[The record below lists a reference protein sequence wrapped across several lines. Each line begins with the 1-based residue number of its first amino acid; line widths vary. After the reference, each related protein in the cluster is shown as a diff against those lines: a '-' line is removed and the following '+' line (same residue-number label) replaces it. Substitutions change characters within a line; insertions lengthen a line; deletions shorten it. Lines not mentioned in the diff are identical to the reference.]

1 MDNVIRADTWWQS
14 VLGTKVRVEAP
25 CKDRVYYKE
34 NGVGERLWMSYS
46 RFRLAFPT
54 KLKERTMEI
63 NKKYERH
70 EDMSPDGMLAVMK
83 QEDGDLILEIRKI
96 DPVTRKFQWVEV
108 EFCAIG
114 SGGGKSS
121 HTRKAL
127 VALALAIEKDNEE
140 RPIPVERITDESS

>member
-1 MDNVIRADTWWQS
+1 M
-14 VLGTKVRVEAP
+14 G
-25 CKDRVYYKE
+25 
-34 NGVGERLWMSYS
+34 
-46 RFRLAFPT
+46 
-54 KLKERTMEI
+54 ERTMEI

-96 DPVTRKFQWVEV
+96 DPITRKFQWVEV
-108 EFCAIG
+108 EFCTVG
-114 SGGGKSS
+114 SGGGKSP

-140 RPIPVERITDESS
+140 RHIHMRKDD